1 MTRNYSST
9 GIVNVPLFALAI
21 TLLIVSGCSKEAPP
35 APPKPVKALQ
45 ISDPGGLS
53 EGSFPGLAAAAQE
66 ANMSFRVSGPLV
78 ELPVKVG
85 DTVEAGTIV
94 AKIDP
99 NDFQVMLNNADS
111 VLAAAR
117 AAFRRA
123 DADYDRLK
131 GAQDEDPGAT
141 SQRAVDLALSARDA
155 ARAGVSSAEATVQTA
170 RDRLGY
176 TSLAAPFDGK
186 VVETYVENFETVI
199 ALQPILRLVNN
210 SGIEMTLAIPEN
222 LIGYADFVTD
232 VTVTFDALPGV
243 AVPATISEIGSEAS
257 QATRTYPL
265 TVAMEQPAG
274 AEILPGMAGQARI
287 QAQLP
292 ETVETGLHVP
302 PTALFA
308 GTDTEHSYVWVIEN
322 DAVTRREVKTGD
334 LTTNGVLIT
343 AGLNAGELIVAAGVS
358 ALVDGQSV
366 RVIDI
371 GEAQ

>member
-1 MTRNYSST
+1 MKRNYSST
-9 GIVNVPLFALAI
+9 GRISLAALA
-21 TLLIVSGCSKEAPP
+21 TSLLIVAGCAEEAPP
-35 APPKPVKALQ
+35 PPPKPVKAIQ

-53 EGSFPGLAAAAQE
+53 ESSFPGLAAAAQE
-66 ANMSFRVSGPLV
+66 ANMSFRVSGPLI
-78 ELPVKVG
+78 ELPVNVG
-85 DTVEAGTIV
+85 DEVKAGTVV
-94 AKIDP
+94 ARIDP
-99 NDFQVMLNNADS
+99 NDFQVVLSNAES
-111 VLAAAR
+111 VLAAAQ

-176 TSLAAPFDGK
+176 ASLAAPFDGK

-232 VTVTFDALPGV
+232 ITVTFEALPGV
-243 AVPATISEIGSEAS
+243 EVPATISEIGSEAS

-265 TVAMEQPAG
+265 TVVMEQPAG

-322 DAVTRREVKTGD
+322 DAVTRREVQTGN

-358 ALVDGQSV
+358 ALADGQSV
-366 RVIDI
+366 RIIDV